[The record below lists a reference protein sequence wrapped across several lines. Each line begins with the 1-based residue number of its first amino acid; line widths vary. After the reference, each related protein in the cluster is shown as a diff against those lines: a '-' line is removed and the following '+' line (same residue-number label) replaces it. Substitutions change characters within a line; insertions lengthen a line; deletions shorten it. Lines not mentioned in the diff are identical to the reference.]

1 MEIQVV
7 SAGPGCSGITGVP
20 HMGERERVVEVLA
33 RALRVA
39 GLEVGIAA
47 FGAQPGLH
55 GPSPDR
61 QIERRDGVFP
71 APLAARLARP
81 LEGRLGIGTASARGV
96 LAHQRSAE
104 RRGRPRS

>member
-1 MEIQVV
+1 M
-7 SAGPGCSGITGVP
+7 SAGPGCSGIMGVP
-20 HMGERERVVEVLA
+20 HMGERECVVEVLA

-71 APLAARLARP
+71 PPLAARLARP
-81 LEGRLGIGTASARGV
+81 SEGHLEVGTASARGA
-96 LAHQRSAE
+96 LARQWRAE